1 MFRKSMLVLI
11 VIAVAALGGTLYGL
25 YGREDAAPLDG
36 GTATQ
41 AQTVEQS
48 SIAVYVSGAVNKPGV
63 VTLPAGSRA
72 VDAVNACGGV
82 LPTAD
87 PDKINMAQ
95 ELKDGEQ
102 LRVPERAQVAT
113 ASGATGAAATGTAT
127 AGSASGATSAS
138 PAGGLVNINTASEQ
152 ELDTLPG
159 IGPAM
164 AKRIIEYRTTEGG
177 FKKLEDIKNIKGIG
191 DAKYNKLKDKICI

>member
-1 MFRKSMLVLI
+1 MFRKSMLVLV

-25 YGREDAAPLDG
+25 YGREDAAPLAA
-36 GTATQ
+36 GTAEVAPEQQ
-41 AQTVEQS
+41 A

-102 LRVPERAQVAT
+102 LRVPERAQVA
-113 ASGATGAAATGTAT
+113 ATGAAGAATGAAT
-127 AGSASGATSAS
+127 AGSASGATPAS
-138 PAGGLVNINTASEQ
+138 TAGGLVNINTASEQ

>member
-1 MFRKSMLVLI
+1 MPMFRKSMLVLV

-25 YGREDAAPLDG
+25 YGREDAAPLAA
-36 GTATQ
+36 GTAEVATEQQ
-41 AQTVEQS
+41 A

-63 VTLPAGSRA
+63 VTLPAGSRT

-87 PDKINMAQ
+87 PDQINMAQ

-102 LRVPERAQVAT
+102 LRVPERAQVTAT
-113 ASGATGAAATGTAT
+113 SAAAGVATGAAT
-127 AGSASGATSAS
+127 AGSASGATPANT
-138 PAGGLVNINTASEQ
+138 AGGLVNINTASEQ

-164 AKRIIEYRTTEGG
+164 AKRIIEYRTSEGG

>member
-25 YGREDAAPLDG
+25 YGREDAAALDAG
-36 GTATQ
+36 AATQ
-41 AQTVEQS
+41 AQTVEQA

-102 LRVPERAQVAT
+102 LRVPERAQVAPVSD
-113 ASGATGAAATGTAT
+113 ASGTAGT
-127 AGSASGATSAS
+127 AGSAASANGATPANS
-138 PAGGLVNINTASEQ
+138 AGGLVNINTASEQ

-191 DAKYNKLKDKICI
+191 DAKFNKLKDKICI